1 MTYYNPDERY
11 YYSAFNKVIEFEEV
25 NAIKKKLTMNYYEDP
40 KKAPRK
46 KDVKEKQKI
55 VHGADK
61 FLIWF
66 NTMYQENKYFCNG
79 LLCCLMHIFV

>member
-1 MTYYNPDERY
+1 
-11 YYSAFNKVIEFEEV
+11 
-25 NAIKKKLTMNYYEDP
+25 MNYYEDP

-79 LLCCLMHIFV
+79 LLCCLMHIFVEKLSGNKTHSIKPVYSISLLLWHQLEAKSL